1 MCGYVKQMTCKF
13 NFLSLSMHFHAPNYK
28 RKHPTSQVV
37 QLVIYLDA
45 SHSISVPIV
54 LMPRRPLFATPSS
67 SSLGALIHPIQSI
80 NHSFIHSFHN
90 LLVSVVLLCSFFPR
104 VIPLSLSRSLSLC
117 CSHSPFLFFSLLF
130 FSLPPIHSFYLD
142 IFDLAGSKIPTNRE
156 R

>member
-45 SHSISVPIV
+45 SHSISV

-90 LLVSVVLLCSFFPR
+90 LLVSVVLLCSFFPS
-104 VIPLSLSRSLSLC
+104 VIPLSLSRSL
-117 CSHSPFLFFSLLF
+117 SHSPFLFFSLLF
-130 FSLPPIHSFYLD
+130 FSLPPIHSFYLG